1 MRIENSQG
9 TEITSLSDW
18 AKLYDSPQTSHQ
30 WKEHRSAYSAAEF
43 LMNRNG
49 GTAIQSR
56 VSDVFGEA
64 IELERAIP
72 EYEVR
77 FDEFGRGRV
86 HDVGIFGKTEAGKS
100 VFIGVESKVD
110 ESFGRS
116 VHDAYLRAKV
126 KQITGV
132 TTNAPQRIEELLA
145 MHFTKPDISM
155 FDIRYQLL
163 YATAGTLA
171 AGADIS
177 VLYVI
182 VFKTVLYNEAIGEE
196 NFKDYIQ
203 FMSKVGARPVELSN
217 KEFHCH
223 ELTFQGKQLICLH
236 EYIEF

>member
-9 TEITSLSDW
+9 TVITSLSDW

-49 GTAIQSR
+49 GATIQSR
-56 VSDVFGEA
+56 VSDAFGKS
-64 IELERAIP
+64 IEFERAIP

-86 HDVGIFGKTEAGKS
+86 HDIGIFGNTEAGES
-100 VFIGVESKVD
+100 AFIGIEAKVD
-110 ESFGRS
+110 EPFGMT
-116 VHDAYLRAKV
+116 VHDAYLKAKA
-126 KQITGV
+126 KQISGV
-132 TTNAPQRIEELLA
+132 STNAPQRIEELLA

-163 YATAGTLA
+163 YATAETLA

-177 VLYVI
+177 FLYII
-182 VFKTVLYNEAIGEE
+182 VFKTVLYNEAIGAE

-203 FMSKVGARPVELSN
+203 FMSKVGARPVKLSN
-217 KEFHCH
+217 KEVHCH
-223 ELTFQGKQLICLH
+223 ELSFQGKQLICLH
-236 EYIEF
+236 ECIEF

>member
-1 MRIENSQG
+1 
-9 TEITSLSDW
+9 
-18 AKLYDSPQTSHQ
+18 
-30 WKEHRSAYSAAEF
+30 
-43 LMNRNG
+43 MNRNG
-49 GTAIQSR
+49 GATIQSR
-56 VSDVFGEA
+56 LSDVFGKS
-64 IELERAIP
+64 IKLERAIP

-86 HDVGIFGKTEAGKS
+86 HDIGIFGITEAGKS
-100 VFIGVESKVD
+100 VFIGVEAKVD
-110 ESFGRS
+110 ETFGAS

-132 TTNAPQRIEELLA
+132 STNAPQRIEKLLV

-163 YATAGTLA
+163 YSTAGTLA

-196 NFKDYIQ
+196 NFIDYIQ
-203 FMSKVGARPVELSN
+203 FMSKLGARPVELSN
-217 KEFHCH
+217 SEVHCH
-223 ELTFQGKQLICLH
+223 ELSLQGKKLICLH
-236 EYIEF
+236 ECIEF